1 MKFFCSTICT
11 VGQLMQLA
19 PPAKEV
25 AVMKINLK
33 KIVRKI
39 DLSKIDWDFWL
50 RVGTFLAAVWNALK

>member
-1 MKFFCSTICT
+1 MRS
-11 VGQLMQLA
+11 A
-19 PPAKEV
+19 PPTKEV